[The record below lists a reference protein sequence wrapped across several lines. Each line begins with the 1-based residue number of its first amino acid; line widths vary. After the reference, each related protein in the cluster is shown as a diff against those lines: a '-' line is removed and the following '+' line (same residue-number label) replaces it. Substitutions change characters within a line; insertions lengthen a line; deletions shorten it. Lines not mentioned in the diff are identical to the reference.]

1 MIAVLR
7 GILISKSSTDAII
20 DCNGVGYELSIS
32 INTSEKLPEVNQEA
46 KLFTLLVPR
55 ENALNLYGFYDADEK
70 EAFNL
75 LTSVSGVG
83 PKIALAILS
92 SVTTN
97 DLQEYII
104 TGNLLSLQRMPGIG
118 KKTAERLIV
127 ELRDKIS
134 KIGRFSPL
142 DSTMTQF
149 SVRDEAVKAMIALGY
164 NSAVADK
171 AVKQAIAENI
181 NEKLP
186 IDILIRKSL
195 KYALG

>member
-55 ENALNLYGFYDADEK
+55 ENALNLYGFYDTDEK

>member
-7 GILISKSSTDAII
+7 GILISKSPTDAII

-32 INTSEKLPEVNQEA
+32 INTSEKLPEINQEA

-55 ENALNLYGFYDADEK
+55 ENALNLYGFFDADEK

-83 PKIALAILS
+83 PKIALGILS
-92 SVTTN
+92 SVTTAA
-97 DLQEYII
+97 LQEYII

-127 ELRDKIS
+127 ELRDKVS
-134 KIGRFSPL
+134 KLGRFSQV

-164 NSAVADK
+164 NAAMADK
-171 AVKQAIAENI
+171 AVKQAITENI

-186 IDILIRKSL
+186 IDLLIRKSL